1 MGLISDFFERA
12 KLILRR
18 RDLRQIFHRTNFLLL
33 LFVLLL
39 LDLVVKVGLH
49 NLVHNL
55 LALSDDLVTLLL
67 L

>member
-12 KLILRR
+12 KLVLRR
-18 RDLRQIFHRTNFLLL
+18 RDLRQIFHCTHFLLL

>member
-12 KLILRR
+12 KLVLRR